1 MCIKPSP
8 RVLWSWGSALLIP
21 LILLTAS
28 GVWLCARLLRPLLP
42 LWLLL
47 MGALWLWCGVYL
59 LLRRRRLCFA
69 VTDGYICVTDGVW
82 ITTRRM
88 IPLEAVRQVTLL
100 QGPVERLCRTAF
112 ILVNATGGYLL
123 IEGIDQRQA
132 EAWCRRLTPDA

>member
-1 MCIKPSP
+1 MCVKPSP
-8 RVLWSWGSALLIP
+8 RVLWSWGSALLVP
-21 LILLTAS
+21 LILLTAG
-28 GVWLCARLLRPLLP
+28 GVWICVRLLRPFLP

-47 MGALWLWCGVYL
+47 MGALWLLCGIYL
-59 LLRRRRLCFA
+59 LLRRRRLCFS
-69 VTDGYICVTDGVW
+69 VTDGYVCASDGVW

-123 IEGIDQRQA
+123 IEGIDRQQA
-132 EAWCRRLTPDA
+132 EVWCRRLTPDA